1 MALFGDDDLPR
12 KTTVHEIGQ
21 DLSLL
26 SVTELDE
33 RMAILSDE
41 TARVKLARDSKQAS
55 KSAADSFFRKG

>member
-12 KTTVHEIGQ
+12 KTAVHEMGQ

-33 RMAILSDE
+33 RMVILSE
-41 TARVKLARDSKQAS
+41 EMARLKLARDSKQAS
-55 KSAADSFFRKG
+55 KFAADTFFRKG